1 MRIIIFKKMI
11 KYDKGDFPVYSTKLQ
26 TKDGQ
31 ELFCKVRFT
40 SSAEDPKKCDFPLA
54 IEVKKTDANLAVSAV
69 DVTDPET
76 GLSHSVDVRT
86 LWINK
91 WDKSAIPFEDNSLD
105 GIDWE
110 D

>member
-1 MRIIIFKKMI
+1 MRLVIFKKMI
-11 KYDKGDFPVYSTKLQ
+11 KYEKGDFPVYSTKLPA
-26 TKDGQ
+26 KDGR

-40 SSAEDPKKCDFPLA
+40 SAAEDPKKCNFPLA
-54 IEVKKTDANLAVSAV
+54 IEVNKADANLSVRAV

-76 GLSHSVDVRT
+76 GVSHLVDVRT

-91 WDKSAIPFEDNSLD
+91 WDKSVIPFVDTSLD
-105 GIDWE
+105 EIEWE

>member
-1 MRIIIFKKMI
+1 MRLVIFKKMV
-11 KYDKGDFPVYSTKLQ
+11 KYEKGDFPVYCTKLQ

-31 ELFCKVRFT
+31 ELFCKVKFT
-40 SSAEDPKKCDFPLA
+40 VSAEDPKKYDFPLA
-54 IEVKKTDANLAVSAV
+54 IEVKKADANLAVRAV

-76 GLSHSVDVRT
+76 GLSHLVDDRT

-91 WDKSAIPFEDNSLD
+91 WDKSVISFEDHSLD
-105 GIDWE
+105 EIEWE

>member
-1 MRIIIFKKMI
+1 MRLVIFKKMI
-11 KYDKGDFPVYSTKLQ
+11 KYEKGDFPVYSTKLQ
-26 TKDGQ
+26 AKDGR

-40 SSAEDPKKCDFPLA
+40 SSAEDPKKCNFPLA
-54 IEVKKTDANLAVSAV
+54 IEVRKADANLSVRAV

-76 GLSHSVDVRT
+76 GISHLVYDRT

-91 WDKSAIPFEDNSLD
+91 WDKSVIPFEDNSLD
-105 GIDWE
+105 DIEWE